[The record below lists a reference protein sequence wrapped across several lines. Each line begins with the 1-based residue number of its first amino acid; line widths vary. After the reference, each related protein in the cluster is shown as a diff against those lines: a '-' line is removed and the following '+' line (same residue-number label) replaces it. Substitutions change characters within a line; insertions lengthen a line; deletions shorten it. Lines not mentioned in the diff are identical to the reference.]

1 MRPTLLPIVM
11 LAILL
16 LPPAGCGSKVS
27 ESNYYRVQYGMDEK
41 EVEDLL
47 GPAATEAVGNDP
59 ASAPAS
65 KPLTE
70 RKVKTWSRAGLTLS
84 VVFVEGKV
92 IARSA
97 DGLPFEGKSAPAPAS
112 KPSG

>member
-1 MRPTLLPIVM
+1 MM

-16 LPPAGCGSKVS
+16 LAPAGCGSKVS

-41 EVEDLL
+41 DVEDLL
-47 GPAATEAVGNDP
+47 GPAATEAAGNDP
-59 ASAPAS
+59 ASSPAS
-65 KPLTE
+65 KPVTE
-70 RKVKTWSRAGLTLS
+70 RTGRKVKTWSRGSLTLS

-112 KPSG
+112 EPSG